1 MSPNV
6 TIMIVDDERFYRQ
19 VLRDM
24 VGAAGFTVVAEATDG
39 EGALATYL
47 DCRPTVVIMD
57 VFMPKKNGIEA
68 IREIMAADGSARVLV
83 STTTG
88 LDDEIQAALQAG
100 ARGVIS
106 KPFMADEVAAVIRQV
121 LAE

>member
-1 MSPNV
+1 MSPDV
-6 TIMIVDDERFYRQ
+6 TIMIVDDELFYRQ

-24 VGAAGFTVVAEATDG
+24 IGEAGFTVVAEATDG
-39 EGALATYL
+39 EDALAKYHA
-47 DCRPTVVIMD
+47 CHPTLTIID

-68 IREIMAADGSARVLV
+68 IREIIAADSTATVLV

-88 LDDEIQAALQAG
+88 FDDEIQAALQAG
-100 ARGVIS
+100 ARGVVW
-106 KPFMADEVAAVIRQV
+106 KPFLAAEVAAAIRQV

>member
-1 MSPNV
+1 MSPNI
-6 TIMIVDDERFYRQ
+6 TIMIVDDELFYRQ

-24 VGAAGFTVVAEATDG
+24 VGEAGFTVVAEATDG
-39 EGALATYL
+39 EEVLAKYL
-47 DCRPTVVIMD
+47 ACHPAVTIMD

-68 IREIMAADGSARVLV
+68 IREIIAADSSAKVLV

-88 LDDEIQAALQAG
+88 FDDEIQAALQAG
-100 ARGVIS
+100 ARGVLS

>member
-1 MSPNV
+1 MSQNV
-6 TIMIVDDERFYRQ
+6 TIMIVDDELFYRQ

-24 VGAAGFTVVAEATDG
+24 VGQAGFTVVAEATDG
-39 EGALATYL
+39 EEVLAKYL
-47 DCRPTVVIMD
+47 ACHPTVTIMD

-68 IREIMAADGSARVLV
+68 IREIIAADSNAKVLV

-100 ARGVIS
+100 AKGMIS
-106 KPFMADEVAAVIRQV
+106 KPFMADEVATVIRQV